1 MILINPT
8 AHPAL
13 LFRTVLD
20 ADRILASVVVRVTY
34 TLGPRLDV
42 ADEQIWKVS
51 AEPWESP
58 AGVMEEDGPF
68 LRGGV
73 DLFVFGRVW
82 AEGRRATSS
91 MRVAVKA
98 GGFSREA
105 IATGRRVWV
114 RDGLRGLVA
123 SKPEPFSSL
132 PLTMAEAY
140 GGTSEADGIAIAF
153 PDNALG
159 KGFHVRAEQALG
171 RELPNLE
178 EPDSRMQ
185 HWNDTPRVCGFGF
198 CPRVSSARVLN
209 GTVRDA
215 QHNILDFRAQLFN
228 QAFVPMIA
236 PKLVPGDPVEL
247 IGFAPQGPVRFV
259 VPAPPA
265 SVRLGFGERVV
276 ERALAV
282 DQVGVEVEAARVFV
296 TWRFPFRYVV
306 REREERMCQLVEGVH
321 S

>member
-1 MILINPT
+1 MILVNPT
-8 AHPAL
+8 AYPAL

-34 TLGPRLDV
+34 TLGPRLAV
-42 ADEQIWKVS
+42 AEEQIWKVS
-51 AEPWESP
+51 PEPWESP
-58 AGVMEEDGPF
+58 AGAMEEDGPF

-73 DLFVFGRVW
+73 DLFVFGQVW
-82 AEGRRATSS
+82 AEGRATRA
-91 MRVAVKA
+91 MKVQLNA
-98 GGFSREA
+98 GGFLRQA

-114 RDGLRGLVA
+114 RDGRRGLVA
-123 SKPEPFSSL
+123 SEPEPFSSL
-132 PLTMAEAY
+132 PLTMAAAF
-140 GGTSEADGIAIAF
+140 GGTSEADGLAIPF

-159 KGFHVRAEQALG
+159 KGFHVSADQALG

-185 HWNDTPRVCGFGF
+185 HWNDIPVVCGFGF
-198 CPRVSSARVLN
+198 CPRVSSARVQN

-215 QHNILDFRAQLFN
+215 RHNILDFRPQLFN

-247 IGFAPQGPVRFV
+247 LGFSPRGPVRFV
-259 VPAPPA
+259 VPEPPA

-282 DQVGVEVEAARVFV
+282 DQVGVEVDAARVFV

-306 REREERMCQLVEGVH
+306 REREERMCQLVEGAR

>member
-1 MILINPT
+1 MIFINPT
-8 AHPAL
+8 AHQAL
-13 LFRTVLD
+13 LLRTVLD

-42 ADEQIWKVS
+42 AAEQVWKVS
-51 AEPWESP
+51 EEPWESP

-73 DLFVFGRVW
+73 DLFVFGHVW
-82 AEGRRATSS
+82 APSGGTRS
-91 MRVAVKA
+91 MKVQLSA
-98 GGFSREA
+98 GGFVRQA
-105 IATGRRVWV
+105 LATGRRVWV
-114 RDGLRGLVA
+114 RDGRGLVA
-123 SKPEPFSSL
+123 SDPEPFWSI
-132 PLTMAEAY
+132 PLGLEGAF
-140 GGTSEADGIAIAF
+140 GGTSEADGLAIPF

-159 KGFHVRAEQALG
+159 KGFHVTAEQALG

-178 EPDSRMQ
+178 EPDSRML

-198 CPRVSSARVLN
+198 CPRVNSARVLN
-209 GTVRDA
+209 GTVRNA
-215 QHNILDFRAQLFN
+215 EHHILDFRPTLFN

-236 PKLVPGDPVEL
+236 PRLAPGDPVEL
-247 IGFAPQGPVRFV
+247 LGFSPRGPLRFV

-265 SVRLGFGERVV
+265 SVRLSFGERVV
-276 ERALAV
+276 ERPLAV
-282 DQVGVEVEAARVFV
+282 DQVGVEVDAARVFV

-306 REREERMCQLVEGVH
+306 REREERMCELVEGVR

>member
-1 MILINPT
+1 MILVNPT
-8 AHPAL
+8 GHPAL

-42 ADEQIWKVS
+42 ADQQIWKVS
-51 AEPWESP
+51 PEPWESP
-58 AGVMEEDGPF
+58 AGAMEEDGPF

-82 AEGRRATSS
+82 AAGGTTSA
-91 MRVAVKA
+91 MKVQVKA

-105 IATGRRVWV
+105 VATGRRVWV
-114 RDGLRGLVA
+114 RSGPRGLVA
-123 SKPEPFSSL
+123 SKPEPFSSM

-140 GGTSEADGIAIAF
+140 GGTSESDGISIPF

-159 KGFHVRAEQALG
+159 KGFHVGAAQALG

-178 EPDSRMQ
+178 ELDSRMQ
-185 HWNDTPRVCGFGF
+185 HWNDIPRVCGFGF
-198 CPRVSSARVLN
+198 CPRVNSGRMQN
-209 GTVRDA
+209 GTLRDA
-215 QHNILDFRAQLFN
+215 QHNILDFRPQLFN

-236 PKLVPGDPVEL
+236 PKLAPGDPVEL
-247 IGFAPQGPVRFV
+247 IGFSPRGPLRFV

-265 SVRLGFGERVV
+265 RVRLGFGERVV

-282 DQVGVEVEAARVFV
+282 DQVGVEVDAARVFV

-306 REREERMCQLVEGVH
+306 REREARMCQLVG
-321 S
+321 SKS